1 MTSSQ
6 ERGTQVQF
14 TDPAQRAAPEAEAG
28 RNDGLSGWC
37 LRCAQ
42 LRVRFHGAWRLGRT
56 EEAMALDAEFVR
68 HQQVVHS

>member
-1 MTSSQ
+1 MSGQ
-6 ERGTQVQF
+6 QQVE
-14 TDPAQRAAPEAEAG
+14 DGGAAPGGSPAQAV
-28 RNDGLSGWC
+28 DMSKWC

-56 EEAMALDAEFVR
+56 EEAMALDAEFQR

>member
-1 MTSSQ
+1 MSGQQQVEDGVAPGGSSGQ
-6 ERGTQVQF
+6 AV
-14 TDPAQRAAPEAEAG
+14 DM
-28 RNDGLSGWC
+28 SKWC